1 MGFGA
6 SPKNGRP
13 HVTERF
19 TAFQGASSNPDI
31 PATCR
36 HDVAIQAENTWILG
50 IMMLNLL
57 ERILKMQFH
66 VYSKNIYT
74 SICYSKHHLKLPSFL
89 TLR

>member
-19 TAFQGASSNPDI
+19 TAFQDASSNPDI

-36 HDVAIQAENTWILG
+36 ASHDVAIQAENTLDSG
-50 IMMLNLL
+50 HHDA
-57 ERILKMQFH
+57 QFDG
-66 VYSKNIYT
+66 KNT
-74 SICYSKHHLKLPSFL
+74 
-89 TLR
+89 

>member
-19 TAFQGASSNPDI
+19 TAFQDASSNPDI

-36 HDVAIQAENTWILG
+36 ASHDVAIQAENTWILG
-50 IMMLNLL
+50 IMMLNLM
-57 ERILKMQFH
+57 ERILKI
-66 VYSKNIYT
+66 S
-74 SICYSKHHLKLPSFL
+74 
-89 TLR
+89 